1 MTARPCARL
10 WEAEALADGRLT
22 GPDRASF
29 ERHATTCLECRT
41 ELAEVG
47 KLDAAMQA
55 VDVGELGELERQ
67 RARSRLL
74 ERANAEILDAPRDDR
89 ARGRVLAALVAFAL
103 VVVAS
108 LTGILFFR
116 TGTQPNA
123 SSIALEPPKVDI
135 VPAAGTIVADH
146 SAGSLRSLVMNDGS
160 ATFAVHHL
168 EKGQRFLLALPDG
181 EIEVRGTRFTVV
193 VTSGRTQSVAVDEGK
208 VVLRRPGEAETGLV
222 AGDRWSKAE
231 STVTPAPV
239 ASSSVVAASA
249 PPPSPSVESKP
260 RAPRR
265 PLAPTASLAGE
276 RFDRGAES
284 FDRKAYADADR
295 ELASFVRDFPDDPR
309 CEDADYLRTV
319 ARWRLGDRE
328 GASSLAKSYLAKYPN
343 GLRRSEA
350 SRMASAG
357 SDSP

>member
-1 MTARPCARL
+1 MTARCCARL

-29 ERHATTCLECRT
+29 ERHAAMCSECRT
-41 ELAEVG
+41 ELEEVG
-47 KLDAAMQA
+47 KLDRAMLA

-74 ERANAEILDAPRDDR
+74 ERANAEILDVPRHGR
-89 ARGRVLAALVAFAL
+89 ARARVLAAFTLAAIAV
-103 VVVAS
+103 
-108 LTGILFFR
+108 LTGVLLFRIFR
-116 TGTQPNA
+116 TDLRPSA
-123 SSIALEPPKVDI
+123 SSTALEPPKVDV

-231 STVTPAPV
+231 STITSAPV
-239 ASSSVVAASA
+239 ASNPVVATPT
-249 PPPSPSVESKP
+249 PPPGPSVEAKP

-265 PLAPTASLAGE
+265 PLAPPASLAGE

-328 GASSLAKSYLAKYPN
+328 GAVALAKGYLAKYPN

-350 SRMASAG
+350 SRMASTG